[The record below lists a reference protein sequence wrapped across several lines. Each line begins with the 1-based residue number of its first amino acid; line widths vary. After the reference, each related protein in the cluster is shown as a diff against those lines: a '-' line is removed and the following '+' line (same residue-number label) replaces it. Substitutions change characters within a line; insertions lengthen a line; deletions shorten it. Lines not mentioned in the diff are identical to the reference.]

1 MDKKQKEVVIVSA
14 ARTPIGKHGGYY
26 NYLSAEDLGVLAV
39 YEAILRSG
47 IDLSKTRID
56 QVIAGMIYIDSQN
69 QQIYLPRNVA
79 MRVAEKFN
87 DRENLNVAPGKT
99 ALRICGTGFQVLA
112 DAYDQIMADNSGKT
126 NCILSFATENMSQT
140 NLIHQGR
147 RKKESVWDFEDAPVR
162 DYLLEGFNHNLFQT
176 MMPKTAELYGSET
189 GITRK
194 ECDEF
199 SYQSHYRAIEAQSKQ
214 WNRFNGSGGKHDYL
228 KGIFTV
234 DTVDQAGNAIS
245 VWRDEGTKYDISLE
259 ELAALRPLV
268 KRDGMVTPGTASQI
282 SDGAAAALLME
293 RSYADTHKIPY
304 LARIR
309 GYRFSTVPPEI
320 MGQGPVP
327 AIRELMKSMNLKISD
342 IDLFEINEAFA
353 SQFLA
358 VAKELK
364 LPADRTNVNGGAIAI
379 GHNIAATGLRITT
392 DLIYELKR
400 RKLKRGIAS
409 ACIGG
414 GQGGAVCVEII

>member
-1 MDKKQKEVVIVSA
+1 MDKKRKEVVVVSA

-26 NYLSAEDLGVLAV
+26 NYLPAEDLAVLAV

-47 IDLSKTRID
+47 INLSKTRID

-87 DRENLNVAPGKT
+87 DRENLNAAPGKT
-99 ALRICGTGFQVLA
+99 TLRICGTGFQVLA
-112 DAYDQIMADNSGKT
+112 DAYDQIMADSTGYTK
-126 NCILSFATENMSQT
+126 CILSFATENMSQT

-147 RKKESVWDFEDAPVR
+147 RKKENVWDFEDAPLR

-176 MMPKTAELYGSET
+176 MMPKTAELYGSKT

-199 SYQSHYRAIEAQSKQ
+199 SYQSHTRAIEAQSKQ
-214 WNRFNGSGGKHDYL
+214 WNRFNGSGKYDYL

-234 DTVDQAGNAIS
+234 DTVDQAGNALS
-245 VWRDEGTKYDISLE
+245 VWRDEGAKYDISLE
-259 ELAALRPLV
+259 ELADLRPLV
-268 KRDGMVTPGTASQI
+268 KRDGLVTPGTASQI

-293 RSYADTHKIPY
+293 RSYADKQKIPY
-304 LARIR
+304 LAKIR

-327 AIRELMKSMNLKISD
+327 AIRELLANLNLKISD

-353 SQFLA
+353 AQFIA

-400 RKLKRGIAS
+400 RNLKTGIAS

-414 GQGGAVCVEII
+414 GQGGAVCVEIV